1 DRAQLQQEVN
11 QLTSEI
17 NRVGNTTE
25 FNTQKLLNGNKAGE
39 ARVETIPA
47 VVEAKGEMTFDV
59 DVTADVTING
69 TKFTYKATPT
79 DTKTEFKDLA
89 TLVTAIGTNDST
101 KDVYTASASGAKL
114 KLVQK
119 VGSETVASVKDKT
132 GKVDV
137 KFDTTKEGKAAKAE
151 EKINIEGRVKLQ
163 VGSNEHQSMSIEI
176 GDMRSKALGIS
187 GDADGDAADGG
198 KFTKTTAVT
207 DGTNDAT
214 TEAGLDLSSHA
225 NATAAVKI
233 LDSAI
238 NTVSTQRS
246 KLGAYQNRLE
256 HTINNLNTSSENLQA
271 SESRIRDVDMA

>member
-1 DRAQLQQEVN
+1 QLQQEVN

-25 FNTQKLLNGNKAGE
+25 FNTQKLLNGNKAGDAVKE
-39 ARVETIPA
+39 EKFTADQLGEFKLTVDKTAGNEVTIEGKTFKFD
-47 VVEAKGEMTFDV
+47 VTTDDEAKMAAKF
-59 DVTADVTING
+59 TADAELSAKYTITG
-69 TKFTYKATPT
+69 TAGSITVKQKTATT
-79 DTKTEFKDLA
+79 QA
-89 TLVTAIGTNDST
+89 TLN
-101 KDVYTASASGAKL
+101 ASGSGVTKNEVTTAGEK
-114 KLVQK
+114 
-119 VGSETVASVKDKT
+119 KDDIKT
-132 GKVDV
+132 PGK
-137 KFDTTKEGKAAKAE
+137 
-151 EKINIEGRVKLQ
+151 EGRVKLQ
-163 VGSNEHQSMSIEI
+163 VGANEHQSMSIEI

-187 GDADGDAADGG
+187 GDADAAATDGA
-198 KFTKTTAVT
+198 KFTKTSAVT

-225 NATAAVKI
+225 NATAAIKV

>member
-1 DRAQLQQEVN
+1 QLQQEVN

-39 ARVETIPA
+39 AVKE
-47 VVEAKGEMTFDV
+47 EKF
-59 DVTADVTING
+59 TADQVGEFKLTINTTVG
-69 TKFTYKATPT
+69 NEITVEGKTFKFEGAVTDATKMVAELNKDVELKAKYTIIEDAGGIKFTQKAATT
-79 DTKTEFKDLA
+79 QA
-89 TLVTAIGTNDST
+89 TL
-101 KDVYTASASGAKL
+101 KASGTGVTTNTVTKAGEK
-114 KLVQK
+114 KGDIKVQ
-119 VGSETVASVKDKT
+119 G
-132 GKVDV
+132 
-137 KFDTTKEGKAAKAE
+137 KEG
-151 EKINIEGRVKLQ
+151 IVKLQ
-163 VGSNEHQSMSIEI
+163 VGANEHQSMSIEI
-176 GDMRSKALGIS
+176 EDMRSKALGIS
-187 GDADGDAADGG
+187 GDADGDATDGA

-207 DGTNDAT
+207 DGTSDDI

-225 NATAAVKI
+225 NATAAVKV